1 MHVFIPRFMD
11 ATQLN
16 PQNNN
21 ARMMLQRWPLRNE
34 RVTAITYADPD
45 PAIAANPRIEVVRL
59 WRRHGWMPHLALSYM
74 RKYDLVFYPGVHSAD
89 TFGLKWRRR
98 LGRAAPVV
106 ATLEGL
112 IGDTERERY
121 YSAAAGHPVY
131 CQRVPPEGLHRADA
145 VLRQADRV
153 IAISPFLARM
163 GRLRYGDKFSVLPLG
178 VDVSTYYPDPAR
190 APNPAPVVVGAGRV
204 APHKRPALF
213 LQLAERH
220 PVAQFRWYG
229 EGEQRQAL
237 VDEARARGLHNV
249 QFPGAL
255 APPQL
260 AEAFRQGDL
269 FILPSHSE
277 GVPKVTQEA
286 AACGL
291 PVLVYG
297 FYEPP
302 SVVDGVNGFVLWDDA
317 ELFQRV
323 EELLAST
330 GQRQAMGEAG
340 AKMARDWSWEQVA
353 PRWYAEVMRA
363 VGS

>member
-21 ARMMLQRWPLRNE
+21 ARMMLQRWGLRDE
-34 RVTAITYADPD
+34 RVTTITYWDPD
-45 PAIAANPRIEVVRL
+45 PAIVANPRIRVVRL
-59 WRRHGWMPHLALSYM
+59 WRRHAWMLHLALSYM
-74 RKYDLVFYPGVHSAD
+74 RRYDLVFYPGVHSAD
-89 TFGLKWRRR
+89 TFGLKWRRL
-98 LGRAAPVV
+98 LGRSAPVV

-112 IGDTERERY
+112 VGDAERERY
-121 YSAAAGHPVY
+121 YSAAAGHSVY
-131 CQRVPPEGLHRADA
+131 CQHVDPATLDRADT
-145 VLRQADRV
+145 VLRQAKHV

-163 GRLRYGDKFSVLPLG
+163 GRLRYGDKFSALPLG
-178 VDVSTYYPDPAR
+178 VDIATYYPDPAR

-220 PVAQFRWYG
+220 PGAEFRWYG
-229 EGEQRQAL
+229 EGEQREAL
-237 VDEARARGLHNV
+237 VQEAQARGLHNL

-255 APPQL
+255 TPPRL

-297 FYEPP
+297 FYEAP
-302 SVVDGVNGFVLWDDA
+302 SVVDGVNGFVVWDDA

-323 EELLAST
+323 DELLGSP
-330 GQRQAMGEAG
+330 GQRKAMAAAG
-340 AKMARDWSWEQVA
+340 VEMARAWSWEQVA
-353 PRWYAEVMRA
+353 PRWFAEVMRA
-363 VGS
+363 AGS